1 MISRKSHRAL
11 SFSRYLV
18 PAKNKKI
25 KKTILGKHLL
35 VKTGIIMPVKGGF
48 AELMAHYIIQWN
60 VRCFQGDF
68 EELTLLARRYRPAI
82 FGL

>member
-1 MISRKSHRAL
+1 
-11 SFSRYLV
+11 
-18 PAKNKKI
+18 
-25 KKTILGKHLL
+25 
-35 VKTGIIMPVKGGF
+35 MPVKRGS

-60 VRCFQGDF
+60 VRCFQVDF